1 LYYQK
6 CCVIDNIVVDKN
18 NGASDGMKRRREDMM
33 EERIVAINAWNEW
46 AEGMAIEPSD
56 VYKYG
61 WLETIQK
68 VKRQVEAVSC

>member
-1 LYYQK
+1 
-6 CCVIDNIVVDKN
+6 
-18 NGASDGMKRRREDMM
+18 MM

-56 VYKYG
+56 VYEYG
-61 WLETIQK
+61 WLETIHE